1 MESQGLQTYSSFL
14 HENRKELTILLLL
27 GALAGAAYY
36 LFSFSEPPENI
47 PFEERG
53 VLDLEQITV
62 NDYQLERRSWKL
74 KGKRAVISEKSSR
87 MRIEQVTIWVFVS
100 DNSSVKPTPNLPLS
114 TNLPTQEVDLFITA
128 EQGLIEWD
136 DNRVTLTGNVVLLR
150 NDGSEVHTETAIY
163 NAKQE
168 ILTIPKP
175 VRVLQ
180 EGHTLH
186 GSSLIYK
193 VSKGELNLKQPVL
206 LRHEGE
212 VLRNE

>member
-1 MESQGLQTYSSFL
+1 MESQGLHTYSSFL

-27 GALAGAAYY
+27 GSLAGAAYY

-175 VRVLQ
+175 VRVLR

-186 GSSLIYK
+186 GSGLIYN

-206 LRHEGE
+206 LRHE
-212 VLRNE
+212 

>member
-1 MESQGLQTYSSFL
+1 MESQELQTYSSFL

-100 DNSSVKPTPNLPLS
+100 DNSSVKPSTNLPLS

-175 VRVLQ
+175 VRVLR

-186 GSSLIYK
+186 GSGLIYN

-206 LRHEGE
+206 LRHE
-212 VLRNE
+212 

>member
-1 MESQGLQTYSSFL
+1 MESQRLQTYSSFL

-62 NDYQLERRSWKL
+62 NDYQLERKSWKL

-100 DNSSVKPTPNLPLS
+100 DNSSVKPLPNLPLS

-175 VRVLQ
+175 VRVLR

-186 GSSLIYK
+186 GSGLIYN

-206 LRHEGE
+206 LRHE
-212 VLRNE
+212 

>member
-14 HENRKELTILLLL
+14 HENRKELSILLLL

-62 NDYQLERRSWKL
+62 NDYQLEHRSWKL

-100 DNSSVKPTPNLPLS
+100 DNSSVKPLPNLPLS

-175 VRVLQ
+175 VRVLR

-186 GSSLIYK
+186 GSGLIYN

-206 LRHEGE
+206 LRHE
-212 VLRNE
+212 

>member
-74 KGKRAVISEKSSR
+74 KGKRAFISEKSSR

-175 VRVLQ
+175 VRVLR

-186 GSSLIYK
+186 GSGLIYN

-206 LRHEGE
+206 LRHE
-212 VLRNE
+212 

>member
-74 KGKRAVISEKSSR
+74 KGKRAVILEKSSR

-114 TNLPTQEVDLFITA
+114 TNLTTQEVDLFITA

-175 VRVLQ
+175 VRVLR

-186 GSSLIYK
+186 GSGLIYN

-206 LRHEGE
+206 LRHE
-212 VLRNE
+212 

>member
-1 MESQGLQTYSSFL
+1 MEYQGLHTYSSFL

-53 VLDLEQITV
+53 VLDLEEITV
-62 NDYQLERRSWKL
+62 NDYQLERKSWKL

-87 MRIEQVTIWVFVS
+87 MRVEQVTIWVFVS

-175 VRVLQ
+175 VRVLR

-186 GSSLIYK
+186 GSGLIYN

-206 LRHEGE
+206 LRHE
-212 VLRNE
+212 

>member
-100 DNSSVKPTPNLPLS
+100 DNSSVKPLPNLPLS
-114 TNLPTQEVDLFITA
+114 TNLTTQEVDLFITA

-175 VRVLQ
+175 VRVLR

-186 GSSLIYK
+186 GSGPIYN

-206 LRHEGE
+206 LRHE
-212 VLRNE
+212 

>member
-62 NDYQLERRSWKL
+62 NDYQLERKSWKL

-87 MRIEQVTIWVFVS
+87 MRIEEVTIWVFVS

-114 TNLPTQEVDLFITA
+114 TNLPTQEVDFFITA
-128 EQGLIEWD
+128 EQGLVEWD

-175 VRVLQ
+175 VRVLR

-186 GSSLIYK
+186 GSGLIYN

-206 LRHEGE
+206 LRHE
-212 VLRNE
+212 

>member
-62 NDYQLERRSWKL
+62 NDYQLERKSWKL

-114 TNLPTQEVDLFITA
+114 TNSPTQEVDLFITA

-175 VRVLQ
+175 VRVLR

-186 GSSLIYK
+186 GSGLIYN

-206 LRHEGE
+206 LRHE
-212 VLRNE
+212 

>member
-36 LFSFSEPPENI
+36 LIPFSEPPENI

-62 NDYQLERRSWKL
+62 TDYQLERRSWKL

-100 DNSSVKPTPNLPLS
+100 DNSSVKPSPNLPLL

-175 VRVLQ
+175 VRVLL

-186 GSSLIYK
+186 GSGLIYN

-206 LRHEGE
+206 LRHE
-212 VLRNE
+212 

>member
-53 VLDLEQITV
+53 VLDLELITV

-175 VRVLQ
+175 VRVLR

-186 GSSLIYK
+186 GSGLIYN

-206 LRHEGE
+206 LRHE
-212 VLRNE
+212 

>member
-175 VRVLQ
+175 VRVLR

-186 GSSLIYK
+186 GSGLIYN

-206 LRHEGE
+206 LWHE
-212 VLRNE
+212 

>member
-163 NAKQE
+163 NAKKE

-175 VRVLQ
+175 VRVLR

-186 GSSLIYK
+186 GSGLIYN

-206 LRHEGE
+206 LRHE
-212 VLRNE
+212 

>member
-53 VLDLEQITV
+53 VLDLEQIIV

-150 NDGSEVHTETAIY
+150 NDGSEVHTETAIF

-175 VRVLQ
+175 VRVLL

-186 GSSLIYK
+186 GSGLIYN
-193 VSKGELNLKQPVL
+193 VSKRELNLKQPVL
-206 LRHEGE
+206 LRHE
-212 VLRNE
+212 

>member
-100 DNSSVKPTPNLPLS
+100 DNSSVKPSPNLSLS

-175 VRVLQ
+175 VRVLR

-186 GSSLIYK
+186 GSGLIYN

-206 LRHEGE
+206 LRHE
-212 VLRNE
+212 

>member
-1 MESQGLQTYSSFL
+1 MTPLGLQSYSSFL

-36 LFSFSEPPENI
+36 LFPFSEPPENI

-100 DNSSVKPTPNLPLS
+100 DNSSVKPTPNLRLS

-163 NAKQE
+163 NAEQE

-175 VRVLQ
+175 VRVLR

-186 GSSLIYK
+186 GSGLIYN

-206 LRHEGE
+206 LRHE
-212 VLRNE
+212 

>member
-1 MESQGLQTYSSFL
+1 MESQGLQAYSSFL

-175 VRVLQ
+175 VRVLR

-186 GSSLIYK
+186 GSGLIYN

-206 LRHEGE
+206 LRHD
-212 VLRNE
+212 

>member
-1 MESQGLQTYSSFL
+1 MEYQGLHTYSSFL

-36 LFSFSEPPENI
+36 LSSFSEPPENI

-53 VLDLEQITV
+53 VLDLEEITV
-62 NDYQLERRSWKL
+62 NDYQLERKSWKL

-87 MRIEQVTIWVFVS
+87 MRIEEVTIWVFVS

-114 TNLPTQEVDLFITA
+114 TNLPTQEVDFFITA
-128 EQGLIEWD
+128 EQGLVEWD

-175 VRVLQ
+175 VRVLR

-186 GSSLIYK
+186 GSGLIYNI
-193 VSKGELNLKQPVL
+193 SKGELNLKQPVL
-206 LRHEGE
+206 LRHE
-212 VLRNE
+212 

>member
-14 HENRKELTILLLL
+14 NENRKELSILLLL

-47 PFEERG
+47 PFQERG
-53 VLDLEQITV
+53 VLDLEQIIV

-100 DNSSVKPTPNLPLS
+100 DNSSVKPLPNLPLS

-175 VRVLQ
+175 VRVLR

-186 GSSLIYK
+186 GSGLIYN

-206 LRHEGE
+206 LRHE
-212 VLRNE
+212 

>member
-14 HENRKELTILLLL
+14 LENRKELTILLLL

-53 VLDLEQITV
+53 VLDLEEITV
-62 NDYQLERRSWKL
+62 NDYQLERKSWKL

-175 VRVLQ
+175 VRVLR

-186 GSSLIYK
+186 GSGLIYN

-206 LRHEGE
+206 LRHE
-212 VLRNE
+212 

>member
-100 DNSSVKPTPNLPLS
+100 DNSSVKPLPNLPLS

-175 VRVLQ
+175 VRVLR

-186 GSSLIYK
+186 GSGLIYN

-206 LRHEGE
+206 LRHE
-212 VLRNE
+212 

>member
-53 VLDLEQITV
+53 VLDLEEITV
-62 NDYQLERRSWKL
+62 NDYQLERKSWKL

-100 DNSSVKPTPNLPLS
+100 DNSSVKPAPNLPLS

-175 VRVLQ
+175 VRVLR

-186 GSSLIYK
+186 GSGLIYN

-206 LRHEGE
+206 LRHE
-212 VLRNE
+212 

>member
-36 LFSFSEPPENI
+36 LFSFSEPPGNI

-100 DNSSVKPTPNLPLS
+100 DNSSVKPSPNLPLS

-175 VRVLQ
+175 VRVLR

-186 GSSLIYK
+186 GSGLIYN

-206 LRHEGE
+206 LRHE
-212 VLRNE
+212 

>member
-62 NDYQLERRSWKL
+62 NEYQLERRSWKL

-114 TNLPTQEVDLFITA
+114 TNLRTQEVDLFITA

-175 VRVLQ
+175 VRVLR

-186 GSSLIYK
+186 GSGLIYN

-206 LRHEGE
+206 LRYE
-212 VLRNE
+212 

>member
-36 LFSFSEPPENI
+36 LFSFSEPPEKI
-47 PFEERG
+47 PFQERG

-100 DNSSVKPTPNLPLS
+100 DNSSVNPSPNLPLS

-175 VRVLQ
+175 VRVLR

-186 GSSLIYK
+186 GSGLIYN

-206 LRHEGE
+206 LRHE
-212 VLRNE
+212 

>member
-62 NDYQLERRSWKL
+62 NDYQLERKSWKL

-100 DNSSVKPTPNLPLS
+100 DNSSVKPLPNLPLS

-175 VRVLQ
+175 VRVLR

-186 GSSLIYK
+186 GSGLIYN

-206 LRHEGE
+206 LRHE
-212 VLRNE
+212 

>member
-14 HENRKELTILLLL
+14 HENRKEFAILLLL

-62 NDYQLERRSWKL
+62 NDYQLEHRSWKL

-100 DNSSVKPTPNLPLS
+100 DNSSVKPLPNLPLS

-175 VRVLQ
+175 VRVLR

-186 GSSLIYK
+186 GSGLIYN

-206 LRHEGE
+206 LRHE
-212 VLRNE
+212 

>member
-53 VLDLEQITV
+53 VLDLEEITV
-62 NDYQLERRSWKL
+62 NDYQLERKSWKL

-114 TNLPTQEVDLFITA
+114 TNLPTQEVDFFITA
-128 EQGLIEWD
+128 EQGLVEWD

-175 VRVLQ
+175 VRVLR

-186 GSSLIYK
+186 GSGLIYN

-206 LRHEGE
+206 LRHE
-212 VLRNE
+212 

>member
-53 VLDLEQITV
+53 VLDLEEITV
-62 NDYQLERRSWKL
+62 NDYQLERKSWKL

-87 MRIEQVTIWVFVS
+87 MRIEEVTIWVFIS

-114 TNLPTQEVDLFITA
+114 TNLPTQEVDFFITA
-128 EQGLIEWD
+128 EQGLVEWD

-175 VRVLQ
+175 VRVLR

-186 GSSLIYK
+186 GSGLIYN

-206 LRHEGE
+206 LRHE
-212 VLRNE
+212 

>member
-53 VLDLEQITV
+53 VLDLEEITV
-62 NDYQLERRSWKL
+62 NDYQLERKSWKL

-175 VRVLQ
+175 VRVLR

-186 GSSLIYK
+186 GSGLIYN

-206 LRHEGE
+206 LRHE
-212 VLRNE
+212 

>member
-100 DNSSVKPTPNLPLS
+100 DNSSVKPTPNLTLS

-175 VRVLQ
+175 VRVLR

-186 GSSLIYK
+186 GSGLIYN

-206 LRHEGE
+206 LRHE
-212 VLRNE
+212 

>member
-53 VLDLEQITV
+53 VLDLEEITV
-62 NDYQLERRSWKL
+62 NDYQLERKSWKL

-100 DNSSVKPTPNLPLS
+100 DNSSVKPLPNLPLS

-128 EQGLIEWD
+128 EQGLIEWN

-175 VRVLQ
+175 VRVLR

-186 GSSLIYK
+186 GSGLIYN

-206 LRHEGE
+206 LRHE
-212 VLRNE
+212 

>member
-1 MESQGLQTYSSFL
+1 MESHGLQTYSSFL
-14 HENRKELTILLLL
+14 HENRKELAILLLL

-53 VLDLEQITV
+53 VLDLEKITV

-100 DNSSVKPTPNLPLS
+100 DNSSVKPTPNLSLS
-114 TNLPTQEVDLFITA
+114 TNIPTQEVDLFITA

-168 ILTIPKP
+168 ILAIPKP
-175 VRVLQ
+175 VRVLR

-186 GSSLIYK
+186 GSGLIYN
-193 VSKGELNLKQPVL
+193 VSKGDLNLKQPVL
-206 LRHEGE
+206 LRHE
-212 VLRNE
+212 

>member
-1 MESQGLQTYSSFL
+1 MESQGLHTYSSFL

-36 LFSFSEPPENI
+36 LFPFSEPPENI

-100 DNSSVKPTPNLPLS
+100 DNSSVKPTPNLSLS

-163 NAKQE
+163 NAEQE

-175 VRVLQ
+175 VRVLR

-186 GSSLIYK
+186 GSGLIYN

-206 LRHEGE
+206 LRHE
-212 VLRNE
+212 

>member
-47 PFEERG
+47 PFQERG

-100 DNSSVKPTPNLPLS
+100 DNSSVNPSPNLPLS

-175 VRVLQ
+175 VRVLR

-186 GSSLIYK
+186 GSGLIYN

-206 LRHEGE
+206 LRHE
-212 VLRNE
+212 

>member
-114 TNLPTQEVDLFITA
+114 TNLPTHEVDLFITA

-175 VRVLQ
+175 VRVLR

-186 GSSLIYK
+186 GSGLIYN

-206 LRHEGE
+206 LRHE
-212 VLRNE
+212 

>member
-114 TNLPTQEVDLFITA
+114 TNLTTQEVDLFITA

-175 VRVLQ
+175 VRVLR

-186 GSSLIYK
+186 GSGLIYN

-206 LRHEGE
+206 LRHE
-212 VLRNE
+212 